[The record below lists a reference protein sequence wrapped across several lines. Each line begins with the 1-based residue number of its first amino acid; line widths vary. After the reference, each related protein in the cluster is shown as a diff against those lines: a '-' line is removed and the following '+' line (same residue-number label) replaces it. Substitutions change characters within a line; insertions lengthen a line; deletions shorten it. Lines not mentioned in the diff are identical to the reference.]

1 MVAAPMVKS
10 IGKPEFA
17 VAIAMKAGVPKSLS
31 EMLANMIDWF
41 SDPTTI
47 DWVELAGLNA
57 ASPS

>member
-1 MVAAPMVKS
+1 MVKS

-41 SDPTTI
+41 SEPTTI